1 MSAAIELIES
11 EHKRQIHEER
21 LGTGVEPKYQ
31 RGELSSAAANY
42 ALASTLCSLQQD
54 NQYSGNPPLYRTN
67 GFDWPFTGSS
77 WNPGEQI
84 KMLTIAGALIA
95 QELDQLIQGQGSDI
109 VFIDD
114 PAPTIS
120 PQDLESIQMG
130 DFLPDLKDMSRVE
143 LLQHKAELDS
153 RIEEDNLFK
162 DAIAAELR
170 VRAVVLSEAVG

>member
-1 MSAAIELIES
+1 
-11 EHKRQIHEER
+11 
-21 LGTGVEPKYQ
+21 
-31 RGELSSAAANY
+31 
-42 ALASTLCSLQQD
+42 
-54 NQYSGNPPLYRTN
+54 
-67 GFDWPFTGSS
+67 
-77 WNPGEQI
+77 
-84 KMLTIAGALIA
+84 MLTIAGALIA